1 MNNLVQANKIISK
14 IAKENPCITPI
25 TVRDYALFNKFFH
38 KEPYTYGN
46 SWTYVI
52 QGMYG
57 IGENNLGYK
66 YFDGGNLSAVCVFPK
81 IEKPDLN
88 VFYWIRPMGK
98 SILDVIDKLSKNYHK
113 EHKLPIYVKKIFKE
127 QYEYLRNKG
136 FKNTSNFPWHS
147 SCPSEDDTYPEQIL
161 DIAHTIDI
169 AKKLGKTRQLN
180 RSYRYYEQL
189 KKDETLKEGSIY
201 DHKKEA
207 KKVLISFFQE
217 EIKSRSLN
225 ISNPY
230 DFYNIVL
237 NKLNSESTIE
247 KIIKIDRTYVA
258 FHLSEIQNKELAS
271 LYALISLRNQ
281 SNHIVDFLMFD
292 TFYLLLKSDIKFIN
306 LGGSEIESLYQFKIK
321 FRPIK
326 ENIMYWSVL
335 Y

>member
-1 MNNLVQANKIISK
+1 
-14 IAKENPCITPI
+14 
-25 TVRDYALFNKFFH
+25 
-38 KEPYTYGN
+38 
-46 SWTYVI
+46 
-52 QGMYG
+52 
-57 IGENNLGYK
+57 
-66 YFDGGNLSAVCVFPK
+66 
-81 IEKPDLN
+81 
-88 VFYWIRPMGK
+88 
-98 SILDVIDKLSKNYHK
+98 
-113 EHKLPIYVKKIFKE
+113 
-127 QYEYLRNKG
+127 
-136 FKNTSNFPWHS
+136 
-147 SCPSEDDTYPEQIL
+147 
-161 DIAHTIDI
+161 
-169 AKKLGKTRQLN
+169 
-180 RSYRYYEQL
+180 
-189 KKDETLKEGSIY
+189 
-201 DHKKEA
+201 
-207 KKVLISFFQE
+207 LISFFQE